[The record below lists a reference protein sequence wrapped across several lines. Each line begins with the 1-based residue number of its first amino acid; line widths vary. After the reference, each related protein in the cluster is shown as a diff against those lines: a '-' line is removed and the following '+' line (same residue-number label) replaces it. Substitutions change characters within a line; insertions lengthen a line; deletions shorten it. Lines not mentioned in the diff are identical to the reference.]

1 MGPPPRRQFLNDP
14 PFSVTK
20 YPVGG
25 LGCVGAD
32 APQSSGK
39 GARSAFDGRIDLGYG
54 SGVDLRQRAIA
65 DGAGF
70 RPLDLLDDA
79 LEIDGEVQS
88 LVTGMIGPL
97 LELER
102 IVLNA
107 RAVLVQ
113 TQELTLGDFAAHKC
127 LGAGGF
133 DDIRLVIADLFNNK
147 IGLLYK
153 LLAELAAFA
162 TGILIHRGV
171 PDEISDNRVDG
182 FHAEWIVM
190 VDDYG
195 RLQKQKLYA

>member
-1 MGPPPRRQFLNDP
+1 MRPASFCESTLN
-14 PFSVTK
+14 
-20 YPVGG
+20 
-25 LGCVGAD
+25 
-32 APQSSGK
+32 
-39 GARSAFDGRIDLGYG
+39 
-54 SGVDLRQRAIA
+54 LRQRAIS
-65 DGAGF
+65 DDPDF

-79 LEIDGEVQS
+79 LEIDGEVQR
-88 LVTGMIGPL
+88 LVTGMAGPL
-97 LELER
+97 LKLER

-113 TQELTLGDFAAHKC
+113 TEELTLGDLSTHKC
-127 LGAGGF
+127 LGAGGLYH
-133 DDIRLVIADLFNNK
+133 IGLVIADLFNNK

-153 LLAELAAFA
+153 LLSELAAFA

>member
-1 MGPPPRRQFLNDP
+1 MR
-14 PFSVTK
+14 
-20 YPVGG
+20 
-25 LGCVGAD
+25 
-32 APQSSGK
+32 
-39 GARSAFDGRIDLGYG
+39 DGRDDPGC
-54 SGVDLRQRAIA
+54 GVEIRQRAIA
-65 DGAGF
+65 DDAGF

-79 LEIDGEVQS
+79 LEVDGEVEG

-102 IVLNA
+102 IVLNT

-113 TQELTLGDFAAHKC
+113 TQELAFCDLTTHKC
-127 LGAGGF
+127 LGAGGLYH
-133 DDIRLVIADLFNNK
+133 IRLVIADLFNNK

-182 FHAEWIVM
+182 FHAEWVFM

-195 RLQKQKLYA
+195 CLQKQKVYA

>member
-1 MGPPPRRQFLNDP
+1 MR
-14 PFSVTK
+14 
-20 YPVGG
+20 
-25 LGCVGAD
+25 
-32 APQSSGK
+32 
-39 GARSAFDGRIDLGYG
+39 DGRDDPGC
-54 SGVDLRQRAIA
+54 GVEIHQRAIA
-65 DGAGF
+65 DDPDF

-79 LEIDGEVQS
+79 LEVDGEVEG
-88 LVTGMIGPL
+88 LVTGMTGPL

-113 TQELTLGDFAAHKC
+113 TEELTLGDLAADKC
-127 LGAGGF
+127 LGASGLYH
-133 DDIRLVIADLFNNK
+133 IRLVIADLFNNK

-153 LLAELAAFA
+153 LLTELAAFA

-171 PDEISDNRVDG
+171 PDKISDNRVDG

-195 RLQKQKLYA
+195 RLQKQKLCA

>member
-1 MGPPPRRQFLNDP
+1 MR
-14 PFSVTK
+14 
-20 YPVGG
+20 
-25 LGCVGAD
+25 
-32 APQSSGK
+32 
-39 GARSAFDGRIDLGYG
+39 DGRDDPGC
-54 SGVDLRQRAIA
+54 GVEIHQREIA

-97 LELER
+97 LKLER
-102 IVLNA
+102 IVLNT

-113 TQELTLGDFAAHKC
+113 SEELTLGDLTAHKS

-171 PDEISDNRVDG
+171 PDKISDNSVDG
-182 FHAEWIVM
+182 FHAEWRDM

-195 RLQKQKLYA
+195 RLQKKKLYA

>member
-1 MGPPPRRQFLNDP
+1 M
-14 PFSVTK
+14 
-20 YPVGG
+20 
-25 LGCVGAD
+25 D
-32 APQSSGK
+32 ATQSSGK
-39 GARSAFDGRIDLGYG
+39 GARSAFGMRPASFCESTL
-54 SGVDLRQRAIA
+54 DLRQRAIA
-65 DGAGF
+65 DDPGF

-79 LEIDGEVQS
+79 LEVDGEVQR
-88 LVTGMIGPL
+88 LVTGMTGPL

-133 DDIRLVIADLFNNK
+133 DDIRLVIADLFNNN

-153 LLAELAAFA
+153 LLSELAAFA

-182 FHAEWIVM
+182 FHAEWIVI

>member
-1 MGPPPRRQFLNDP
+1 MR
-14 PFSVTK
+14 
-20 YPVGG
+20 
-25 LGCVGAD
+25 
-32 APQSSGK
+32 
-39 GARSAFDGRIDLGYG
+39 DGRDDPGC
-54 SGVDLRQRAIA
+54 GVQIHQRAIA
-65 DGAGF
+65 DDAGF
-70 RPLDLLDDA
+70 RPIDLLDDA
-79 LEIDGEVQS
+79 LEIDGEVQR
-88 LVTGMIGPL
+88 LVTGMDGPL
-97 LELER
+97 LKLER

-113 TQELTLGDFAAHKC
+113 TQELTLGDLATHKC
-127 LGAGGF
+127 LGSGGF
-133 DDIRLVIADLFNNK
+133 YHFGLVIADLFNNK

-182 FHAEWIVM
+182 FHAEWRGM

>member
-1 MGPPPRRQFLNDP
+1 MR
-14 PFSVTK
+14 
-20 YPVGG
+20 
-25 LGCVGAD
+25 
-32 APQSSGK
+32 
-39 GARSAFDGRIDLGYG
+39 DGRDDPGC
-54 SGVDLRQRAIA
+54 GVQIHQRAIA
-65 DGAGF
+65 DDPDF

-79 LEIDGEVQS
+79 LEVDGEVQR

-102 IVLNA
+102 IVLNT

-113 TQELTLGDFAAHKC
+113 PEELTLGDLATHKC
-127 LGAGGF
+127 LGSGGF
-133 DDIRLVIADLFNNK
+133 DYIRLVIADLFNNK

-153 LLAELAAFA
+153 FLTELAAFA

>member
-1 MGPPPRRQFLNDP
+1 MRPASFCDP
-14 PFSVTK
+14 A
-20 YPVGG
+20 
-25 LGCVGAD
+25 L
-32 APQSSGK
+32 
-39 GARSAFDGRIDLGYG
+39 
-54 SGVDLRQRAIA
+54 DLRQRAIA
-65 DGAGF
+65 DDPDF

-113 TQELTLGDFAAHKC
+113 SQELTFSDLAADQC

-147 IGLLYK
+147 IGLLY
-153 LLAELAAFA
+153 
-162 TGILIHRGV
+162 
-171 PDEISDNRVDG
+171 
-182 FHAEWIVM
+182 
-190 VDDYG
+190 
-195 RLQKQKLYA
+195 

>member
-1 MGPPPRRQFLNDP
+1 MMR
-14 PFSVTK
+14 
-20 YPVGG
+20 
-25 LGCVGAD
+25 
-32 APQSSGK
+32 
-39 GARSAFDGRIDLGYG
+39 DGR
-54 SGVDLRQRAIA
+54 VDTGCAVEIHWRAIA
-65 DGAGF
+65 DDPGSP

-79 LEIDGEVQS
+79 LEVDGEIEG

-113 TQELTLGDFAAHKC
+113 SKELAFGDLATHKC

-133 DDIRLVIADLFNNK
+133 DDIGLVIADLFNNK
-147 IGLLYK
+147 VRLLDK

-162 TGILIHRGV
+162 TGIFIHRGV

>member
-1 MGPPPRRQFLNDP
+1 MR
-14 PFSVTK
+14 
-20 YPVGG
+20 
-25 LGCVGAD
+25 
-32 APQSSGK
+32 
-39 GARSAFDGRIDLGYG
+39 DGRDDPGC
-54 SGVDLRQRAIA
+54 GVEIHQRAIA
-65 DGAGF
+65 DDPGF

-79 LEIDGEVQS
+79 LEVDGEVQS
-88 LVTGMIGPL
+88 LVTGMTGPL

-113 TQELTLGDFAAHKC
+113 SEELAFGDLATHKC
-127 LGAGGF
+127 LGASGLYHFG
-133 DDIRLVIADLFNNK
+133 LVIADLFNNK
-147 IGLLYK
+147 IGLLYQ

-195 RLQKQKLYA
+195 RLQKKKLYA